1 MCSDVY
7 IRAACHLRSVV
18 LTIFITFEQRAL
30 IRHAVFACRK
40 RINNPN
46 TVNKL
51 GGLTSANLSRYAS
64 PVVKNIESAYP
75 HQGFYVFYTG
85 IYD

>member
-1 MCSDVY
+1 MCPDKC

-18 LTIFITFEQRAL
+18 STIFITFEQRAV
-30 IRHAVFACRK
+30 IRHAVSLRRK

-46 TVNKL
+46 TVNEL
-51 GGLTSANLSRYAS
+51 GGLTSANFSRYAS
-64 PVVKNIESAYP
+64 PVVKNSVSACP

-85 IYD
+85 IND

>member
-1 MCSDVY
+1 
-7 IRAACHLRSVV
+7 
-18 LTIFITFEQRAL
+18 
-30 IRHAVFACRK
+30 
-40 RINNPN
+40 
-46 TVNKL
+46 
-51 GGLTSANLSRYAS
+51 LSRYAS